1 MLALC
6 ALVALGWAGCGG
18 DEPAPVATPP
28 APAPAPPPAFQPEA
42 VEVALGDSGG
52 TLTLMTTEAGGF
64 TLDGEAFTG
73 GAESPVEG
81 EGGRTY
87 VLTLADGTWSAAF
100 QPMEVMVPLGD
111 SGESATLMTTEAG
124 GFSMDGS
131 AFEAGGMATSAEGA
145 RYTLTMD
152 ADGMWMATFMPM
164 TQTVTLGISDNT
176 VELMTNEAGV
186 WMLGEM
192 ELAGDGSDTHM
203 VGTLSYTLTMD
214 DDGTWMAMF
223 MPMTQSVT
231 LGESGDTVMLTS
243 TEAGGWA
250 LGDSA
255 VIDGYVAV
263 AENENRYR
271 LTMDDDGMW
280 MAAYI
285 ATPQVVDLGGSLETV
300 RVMTTEAG
308 GWSFEDGTAVEDG
321 GVTQN
326 SFGQT
331 YRLSMSDAGEWS
343 AMHEPTMQSVRLGAS
358 GMSVELATDEQG
370 RWMQGEASIASGDRV
385 EGAENAATGA
395 ANEYELTLTGG
406 TWSAAY
412 RPMTMVIAGTGLTAS
427 AREDGRGYDVGDA
440 NLPASGMGEIT
451 GPDGAMFRVS
461 KDDEGMLAGTRFD
474 VPIVGTA
481 MHTNA
486 VGTYGRPS
494 LSTDDPETAADETGT
509 MLNALDATFSMDDLL
524 GSGRA
529 VATGPN
535 LVADAR
541 DEMVKIRDRV
551 EGLVALR
558 EADGISS
565 GAFDTQVDLQWVAA
579 DKLVAGL
586 FGLALTATGE
596 DEDGNPTTVDVELL
610 ERIGSLNRVVEAFDR
625 VIAALSTEE
634 ALVAATK
641 ENGPDRLLGLPERTE
656 AQAKAAFNR
665 VKWTATSTLGVLG
678 STRFGAAVYNETA
691 HAAAGHG
698 GADSA
703 QGFAWSTME
712 PTMRASDVQTAGNGY
727 YAGVTHAA
735 DQEGTLYQGTMEI
748 TVNFAARDVD
758 GLVRGLADSNTGE
771 AWNFGLG
778 GDVSHFV
785 LPRASL
791 ERRGSWR
798 VRTGTGEGRISYMP
812 GVGSRTD
819 TVFMGGRF
827 SGRLLGRGDEAGT
840 EAIGTW
846 RLAVDEEILA
856 GGFGVERVERLDP
869 NAALKNDLGKVGGS
883 AANPASVWLTD
894 SSAPPE
900 IKPGDTKLEISSDTL
915 GGSAVEQ
922 YEVQINLPPGT
933 TRALGFNERFIPWT
947 LYGLEGSAVSVTCPA
962 PCTNPAPTN
971 TQGRWTNE
979 GIYALYPANVR
990 ESTLTDA
997 DILGTDSQGE
1007 DQGRRNEVR
1016 VRMRDGFVN
1025 FEAQGVFEL
1034 DRAKLFALEY
1044 PVTSTDEVALAA
1056 QQEVVKGTHVSEV
1069 RAEVI
1074 KQRAR
1079 LRQLVNLG
1087 DVDAM
1092 FANDRRQEV
1101 FSAIQAEMR
1110 KIFGPDT
1117 PEIRAGEYNDGVLTP
1132 GGGPVVVPGF
1142 STGVLTPDSGA
1153 GENPQAIEGKWTAWL
1168 NYPVNSSN
1176 DPQDREVLA
1185 EIDDIVA
1192 ALEDVEAFEAAFDSG
1207 GVFAGQSANP
1217 VVAAQDLSGIYNR
1230 PKSRLLLWTGRTDF
1244 ARFGAWRKQ
1253 ESPFASVGLIDSP
1266 DPDSRPFGGIGA
1278 FAYSPV
1284 APTRAYTA
1292 ADLPQY
1298 PASGSTNVLARY
1310 VGSTVAA
1317 QNNQF
1322 YRGSVEARVEW
1333 NAAEVGGQVRV
1344 KVSDLRSTN
1353 PAFGAL
1359 QFGRAD
1365 LVNSAVLPEVKSV
1378 TFAGEIANY
1387 GDDRSVLGF
1396 SSNLDDVS
1404 VELDTVEGRLVQG
1417 GASPLARSYN
1427 ASNGRFFFQPGAGEE
1442 DLVVTWAPRLGEFD
1456 IAELDDVELYTD
1468 VPLISAPA
1476 SPEGNLARLHR
1487 AQLNLEVPVAMN
1499 NYGGGELSFLYLD
1512 GSEEFWTI
1520 TSNPTPPSS
1529 VSHSDLTSELSGRFI
1544 GNTPSGPIGMLGTW
1558 QLNVFSE
1565 LFGVGEE
1572 RGPIQG
1578 AFGAELAP

>member
-1 MLALC
+1 MRR
-6 ALVALGWAGCGG
+6 
-18 DEPAPVATPP
+18 
-28 APAPAPPPAFQPEA
+28 
-42 VEVALGDSGG
+42 DSR
-52 TLTLMTTEAGGF
+52 
-64 TLDGEAFTG
+64 
-73 GAESPVEG
+73 
-81 EGGRTY
+81 GRR
-87 VLTLADGTWSAAF
+87 WS
-100 QPMEVMVPLGD
+100 
-111 SGESATLMTTEAG
+111 
-124 GFSMDGS
+124 
-131 AFEAGGMATSAEGA
+131 
-145 RYTLTMD
+145 
-152 ADGMWMATFMPM
+152 
-164 TQTVTLGISDNT
+164 
-176 VELMTNEAGV
+176 
-186 WMLGEM
+186 
-192 ELAGDGSDTHM
+192 
-203 VGTLSYTLTMD
+203 
-214 DDGTWMAMF
+214 
-223 MPMTQSVT
+223 
-231 LGESGDTVMLTS
+231 
-243 TEAGGWA
+243 
-250 LGDSA
+250 
-255 VIDGYVAV
+255 
-263 AENENRYR
+263 
-271 LTMDDDGMW
+271 
-280 MAAYI
+280 
-285 ATPQVVDLGGSLETV
+285 
-300 RVMTTEAG
+300 
-308 GWSFEDGTAVEDG
+308 
-321 GVTQN
+321 
-326 SFGQT
+326 
-331 YRLSMSDAGEWS
+331 
-343 AMHEPTMQSVRLGAS
+343 
-358 GMSVELATDEQG
+358 
-370 RWMQGEASIASGDRV
+370 
-385 EGAENAATGA
+385 
-395 ANEYELTLTGG
+395 
-406 TWSAAY
+406 
-412 RPMTMVIAGTGLTAS
+412 RPC
-427 AREDGRGYDVGDA
+427 
-440 NLPASGMGEIT
+440 
-451 GPDGAMFRVS
+451 
-461 KDDEGMLAGTRFD
+461 
-474 VPIVGTA
+474 
-481 MHTNA
+481 
-486 VGTYGRPS
+486 
-494 LSTDDPETAADETGT
+494 
-509 MLNALDATFSMDDLL
+509 
-524 GSGRA
+524 GRA
-529 VATGPN
+529 T
-535 LVADAR
+535 
-541 DEMVKIRDRV
+541 
-551 EGLVALR
+551 
-558 EADGISS
+558 
-565 GAFDTQVDLQWVAA
+565 
-579 DKLVAGL
+579 
-586 FGLALTATGE
+586 
-596 DEDGNPTTVDVELL
+596 
-610 ERIGSLNRVVEAFDR
+610 
-625 VIAALSTEE
+625 
-634 ALVAATK
+634 
-641 ENGPDRLLGLPERTE
+641 
-656 AQAKAAFNR
+656 
-665 VKWTATSTLGVLG
+665 
-678 STRFGAAVYNETA
+678 
-691 HAAAGHG
+691 
-698 GADSA
+698 
-703 QGFAWSTME
+703 
-712 PTMRASDVQTAGNGY
+712 VQTAGNGY

-771 AWNFGLG
+771 AWSFGLG

-846 RLAVDEEILA
+846 RLSVDEEILA

-869 NAALKNDLGKVGGS
+869 NAALKNDLSKVGGS

-900 IKPGDTKLEISSDTL
+900 IKPGDTKLEISSDSL

-922 YEVQINLPPGT
+922 YEVELTLPETATTQLGYRVRWIPWSTYGIEGAVDSFACPSGQGSCSNPTEGRGTAEGINALVPVSVRDT
-933 TRALGFNERFIPWT
+933 TRPIVITTPGGDVGP
-947 LYGLEGSAVSVTCPA
+947 
-962 PCTNPAPTN
+962 
-971 TQGRWTNE
+971 
-979 GIYALYPANVR
+979 
-990 ESTLTDA
+990 DA
-997 DILGTDSQGE
+997 DVG
-1007 DQGRRNEVR
+1007 EVR
-1016 VRMRDGFVN
+1016 IRTRDGFVN
-1025 FEAQGVFEL
+1025 FDAQTVFEL

-1056 QQEVVKGTHVSEV
+1056 QHEVIKATHVSEV

-1079 LRQLVNLG
+1079 LQQLINLG
-1087 DVDAM
+1087 DVDAT

-1110 KIFGPDT
+1110 KIFGPDI
-1117 PEIRAGEYNDGVLTP
+1117 PEIRAARVEDGVTTP
-1132 GGGPVVVPGF
+1132 GAGPVVVPGF
-1142 STGVLTPDSGA
+1142 NTGVLTPDSGA
-1153 GENPQAIEGKWTAWL
+1153 VETPQAIEGKWTAWL

-1192 ALEDVEAFEAAFDSG
+1192 ALENMEAFEAAFDSG
-1207 GVFAGQSANP
+1207 GVFAGQSTNP
-1217 VVAAQDLSGIYNR
+1217 VVASASLSAIYSR
-1230 PKSRLLLWTGRTDF
+1230 PKSRLLLQTGKTDF
-1244 ARFGAWRKQ
+1244 TRFGAWRKQ
-1253 ESPFASVGLIDSP
+1253 ESPFAGAGLIDSS

-1284 APTRAYTA
+1284 APTRAYEA
-1292 ADLPQY
+1292 ADQPQY

-1396 SSNLDDVS
+1396 SSDLDDVS
-1404 VELDTVEGRLVQG
+1404 VELDTVDGRLVQG
-1417 GASPLARSYN
+1417 GASPLQRSYN
-1427 ASNGRFFFQPGAGEE
+1427 ASNGRFFFKPAEDGAE
-1442 DLVVTWAPRLGEFD
+1442 DLVVTWAPRFSGFD
-1456 IAELDDVELYTD
+1456 VAELNDVELYAD

-1520 TSNPTPPSS
+1520 SSSPTAPSY
-1529 VSHSDLTSELSGRFI
+1529 VSHSDLTGELSGRFI

>member
-100 QPMEVMVPLGD
+100 QPMEVMVPLGA

-124 GFSMDGS
+124 GFSMDGA
-131 AFEAGGMATSAEGA
+131 AFEAGGMATSTEGA

-152 ADGMWMATFMPM
+152 DDGMWMATFMPM
-164 TQTVTLGISDNT
+164 TQTVTLGKSDNT

-192 ELAGDGSDTHM
+192 ELAGDGTDTHM

-214 DDGTWMAMF
+214 DDGMWMAMF

-231 LGESGDTVMLTS
+231 LGTSGDTVMLTS

-250 LGDSA
+250 LGDS
-255 VIDGYVAV
+255 VVLEGYVAT
-263 AENENRYR
+263 AENDNRYR

-280 MAAYI
+280 MAAFI
-285 ATPQVVDLGGSLETV
+285 ATPRVVDLGGSQETV
-300 RVMTTEAG
+300 RLMTTEAG

-343 AMHEPTMQSVRLGAS
+343 AMHEPTRQSVRLGTS

-370 RWMQGEASIASGDRV
+370 RWMQGEASVASGDRV
-385 EGAENAATGA
+385 EGAENDATGA
-395 ANEYELTLTGG
+395 ANEYELTLTSG
-406 TWSAAY
+406 TWAAAY

-427 AREDGRGYDVGDA
+427 AREDGSGYDVGDA

-461 KDDEGMLAGTRFD
+461 KDAEGMLAGTRFD

-486 VGTYGRPS
+486 VGTHGRPT

-509 MLNALDATFSMDDLL
+509 MLNAVGASLSMDDLL

-529 VATGPN
+529 AATGPN

-541 DEMVKIRDRV
+541 DAMVKIRDRV
-551 EGLVALR
+551 EGLVELR

-565 GAFDTQVDLQWVAA
+565 GAFDTQVDLQWNAA
-579 DKLVAGL
+579 DDLVGEL
-586 FGLALTATGE
+586 FGIATMEGEGE
-596 DEDGNPTTVDVELL
+596 DRARVELL
-610 ERIGSLNRVVEAFDR
+610 ERIVSQNRVLEAFDR
-625 VIAALSTEE
+625 VIEAMSTEE

-641 ENGPDRLLGLPERTE
+641 ANGPDRLLGFPERNE

-691 HAAAGHG
+691 HAAAGPG
-698 GADSA
+698 GADRA

-771 AWNFGLG
+771 AWSFGLG

-819 TVFMGGRF
+819 TTFMGGRF

-846 RLAVDEEILA
+846 RLAVDEELLA

-869 NAALKNDLGKVGGS
+869 NAALKNDLSKVGGS
-883 AANPASVWLTD
+883 AANPASVRLTD

-900 IKPGDTKLEISSDTL
+900 IKPGDTKLEISSDSL

-922 YEVQINLPPGT
+922 YEVELTLPET
-933 TRALGFNERFIPWT
+933 TTTQLGYERIFIPWT
-947 LYGLEGSAVSVTCPA
+947 RYGIEGALDYYRACSGPNPSG
-962 PCTNPAPTN
+962 CTPTN
-971 TQGRWTNE
+971 TDLSASAGE
-979 GIYALYPANVR
+979 GIYALVPVSVR
-990 ESTLTDA
+990 DTTRPIVLTTNDGAGPDA
-997 DILGTDSQGE
+997 DVG
-1007 DQGRRNEVR
+1007 EVR
-1016 VRMRDGFVN
+1016 IRTRDGFVN
-1025 FEAQGVFEL
+1025 FDAQTVFEL

-1056 QQEVVKGTHVSEV
+1056 QQEVIKATHVSEV

-1079 LRQLVNLG
+1079 LQQLINLG
-1087 DVDAM
+1087 DVDAT

-1101 FSAIQAEMR
+1101 FSAIQSEMR
-1110 KIFGPDT
+1110 KIFGPDI
-1117 PEIRAGEYNDGVLTP
+1117 PEIRAAQIVDGVSTP
-1132 GGGPVVVPGF
+1132 GAGPVVVPGF

-1153 GENPQAIEGKWTAWL
+1153 AETPQAIEGKWTAWL
-1168 NYPVNSSN
+1168 NYPVNTSN

-1192 ALEDVEAFEAAFDSG
+1192 ALEDMEAFEAAFDSG

-1217 VVAAQDLSGIYNR
+1217 VVASGSLSAIYNR
-1230 PKSRLLLWTGRTDF
+1230 PKSRLLLWTGTTDF

-1253 ESPFASVGLIDSP
+1253 ESPFAGAGLIDSS
-1266 DPDSRPFGGIGA
+1266 DPDSRPYGGIGA

-1359 QFGRAD
+1359 QFGRPD

-1396 SSNLDDVS
+1396 SSNLDNVS

-1417 GASPLARSYN
+1417 GASPLQRSYN
-1427 ASNGRFFFQPGAGEE
+1427 ASNGRFFFKPAEGE
-1442 DLVVTWAPRLGEFD
+1442 DLVVTWAPRFSGFD
-1456 IAELDDVELYTD
+1456 VAELNDIELYTD
-1468 VPLISAPA
+1468 VPLISAPQ
-1476 SPEGNLARLHR
+1476 SPDGNLARLHR

-1499 NYGGGELSFLYLD
+1499 NYGAGELSFLYLD

-1520 TSNPTPPSS
+1520 SSSPTAPSY
-1529 VSHSDLTSELSGRFI
+1529 VSHSDLTGELSGRFI

>member
-18 DEPAPVATPP
+18 DEPAAASTPP
-28 APAPAPPPAFQPEA
+28 APAPTPAPPPFQSEA

-52 TLTLMTTEAGGF
+52 TLTLMTTEDGGF

-100 QPMEVMVPLGD
+100 QPMEVMVPLGA

-124 GFSMDGS
+124 GYAMDGA
-131 AFEAGGMATSAEGA
+131 AFESGGMATSTEGA

-152 ADGMWMATFMPM
+152 DDGMWMAMFMPM
-164 TQTVTLGISDNT
+164 TQTVTLGTTDNT

-192 ELAGDGSDTHM
+192 ELAGDGTDTHM
-203 VGTLSYTLTMD
+203 VDKLNYMLEMD
-214 DDGTWMAMF
+214 DEGMWTASF
-223 MPMTQSVT
+223 VAMTQTVR
-231 LGESGDTVMLTS
+231 LGASGDTVTLTS
-243 TEAGGWA
+243 TEAGGWS
-250 LGDSA
+250 LGGS
-255 VIDGYVAV
+255 VVLDGYVAT
-263 AENENRYR
+263 AENDNRYR
-271 LTMDDDGMW
+271 LTMDDEGMW
-280 MAAYI
+280 MAAFI

-300 RVMTTEAG
+300 RVMTTEDG
-308 GWSFEDGTAVEDG
+308 GWSFEDGTDVEDG

-343 AMHEPTMQSVRLGAS
+343 AAHEPTMQSVRLGAS
-358 GMSVELATDEQG
+358 GMTVELATDEQG
-370 RWMQGEASIASGDRV
+370 RWMQGEASVASGDRV
-385 EGAENAATGA
+385 EGAENAATGS
-395 ANEYELTLTGG
+395 ANEYELTLTSG

-412 RPMTMVIAGTGLTAS
+412 RPMTMVIADTGLTAS
-427 AREDGRGYDVGDA
+427 AREDGRGYDVGDLT
-440 NLPASGMGEIT
+440 LPASGMGEIT
-451 GPDGAMFRVS
+451 APDGAMYRVA
-461 KDDEGMLAGTRFD
+461 KDDDGMLAGTRFD
-474 VPIVGTA
+474 APIVGTA

-486 VGTYGRPS
+486 VGTHSRPS
-494 LSTDDPETAADETGT
+494 LSTDDPETDADETGT
-509 MLNALDATFSMDDLL
+509 MLNALGASVSMADLL
-524 GSGRA
+524 SSGRA

-535 LVADAR
+535 LVAAAVD
-541 DEMVKIRDRV
+541 DLVKIRDRV
-551 EGLVALR
+551 QGLVELR
-558 EADGISS
+558 EADGITPTDFT
-565 GAFDTQVDLQWVAA
+565 AQINRQWNAA
-579 DKLVAGL
+579 DKLVNDL
-586 FGLALTATGE
+586 FGQGTEFGAIGT
-596 DEDGNPTTVDVELL
+596 DGAHANGLL
-610 ERIGSLNRVVEAFDR
+610 ERTTSVNRVVEGFDR

-641 ENGPDRLLGLPERTE
+641 ENGPDRLLGFPERNE

-691 HAAAGHG
+691 HAAAGPG
-698 GADSA
+698 GADRA

-712 PTMRASDVQTAGNGY
+712 STMRASDVQTAGNGY

-771 AWNFGLG
+771 AWSFGLG
-778 GDVSHFV
+778 GDVSHFS

-812 GVGSRTD
+812 GVGSRAD
-819 TVFMGGRF
+819 TVFTGGRF

-846 RLAVDEEILA
+846 RVAVEDAGDELQILA
-856 GGFGVERVERLDP
+856 GGFGAQRVERLDP
-869 NAALKNDLGKVGGS
+869 NAALKNDLSKVGGS

-900 IKPGDTKLEISSDTL
+900 IVPGNTNLKISSDTL
-915 GGSAVEQ
+915 GGNAVQQ
-922 YEVQINLPPGT
+922 YEVQINLPPGRLET
-933 TRALGFNERFIPWT
+933 LGFNERFIPWT
-947 LYGLEGSAVSVTCPA
+947 LYGLEGAVRVRGCPGGAGTCP
-962 PCTNPAPTN
+962 NPTVERG
-971 TQGRWTNE
+971 TVE
-979 GIYALYPANVR
+979 GVYANFPAVWRN
-990 ESTLTDA
+990 
-997 DILGTDSQGE
+997 TDSGFDLE
-1007 DQGRRNEVR
+1007 DEERRNEVR

-1025 FEAQGVFEL
+1025 FEAQGVFNL

-1056 QQEVVKGTHVSEV
+1056 QQEVVKSTHVSEV
-1069 RAEVI
+1069 RTEVI

-1079 LRQLVNLG
+1079 LQQLINLG

-1117 PEIRAGEYNDGVLTP
+1117 PEIRAASITGGVVTP
-1132 GGGPVVVPGF
+1132 GAGPVVVPGF

-1153 GENPQAIEGKWTAWL
+1153 GETPQAIEGKWTAWL

-1185 EIDDIVA
+1185 EIDDIIA

-1230 PKSRLLLWTGRTDF
+1230 PKSRLLLWTGTTDF

-1266 DPDSRPFGGIGA
+1266 DPESRPYGGIGA

-1284 APTRAYTA
+1284 PPTRVYRA
-1292 ADLPQY
+1292 ADQPEY
-1298 PASGSTNVLARY
+1298 PASGTTNVLARY

-1359 QFGRAD
+1359 QFGRVD

-1387 GDDRSVLGF
+1387 GSDRSVLGF
-1396 SSNLDDVS
+1396 SSNLDNVS

-1417 GASPLARSYN
+1417 GASPLQRSYN
-1427 ASNGRFFFQPGAGEE
+1427 YSNGRFFFKPGDGEE
-1442 DLVVTWAPRLGEFD
+1442 DLVVTWAPKLGEFD
-1456 IAELDDVELYTD
+1456 ITELDDVELYTD

-1476 SPEGNLARLHR
+1476 APDGNLARLHR

-1499 NYGGGELSFLYLD
+1499 NYGGGELTFLYLD
-1512 GSEEFWTI
+1512 GSEESWTI
-1520 TSNPTPPSS
+1520 STGPTVPWD
-1529 VSHSDLTSELSGRFI
+1529 VSHSDLTGELSGRFI
-1544 GNTPSGPIGMLGTW
+1544 GNTPSGPVGMLGTW

-1578 AFGAELAP
+1578 GFGAELAP

>member
-6 ALVALGWAGCGG
+6 ALLALGLAGCGG

-28 APAPAPPPAFQPEA
+28 APAPVAPPFQAEA
-42 VEVALGDSGG
+42 VEVALGDNGG
-52 TLTLMTTEAGGF
+52 TVTLMTTEAGGF
-64 TLDGEAFTG
+64 TLNGEAFTG
-73 GAESPVEG
+73 GDESPVEG

-87 VLTLADGTWSAAF
+87 VLTLAEGTWSAAF
-100 QPMEVMVPLGD
+100 QPMEVMVPLGE
-111 SGESATLMTTEAG
+111 SGDSATLMTTEAG
-124 GFSMDGS
+124 GYAMDGA
-131 AFEAGGMATSAEGA
+131 AFESGGMATSTEGA

-152 ADGMWMATFMPM
+152 AEGMWMAMFMPM
-164 TQTVTLGISDNT
+164 TQTVTLGTSDNT

-192 ELAGDGSDTHM
+192 ELADDSSYTHM
-203 VGTLSYTLTMD
+203 VGDRNYTLAMD
-214 DDGTWMAMF
+214 DEGMWTATF
-223 MPMTQSVT
+223 MPMTQTVT
-231 LGESGDTVMLTS
+231 LGMSGDTVTLTS
-243 TEAGGWA
+243 TEGGDWA
-250 LGDSA
+250 LGGSL
-255 VIDGYVAV
+255 VLDGYVAT
-263 AENENRYR
+263 AENDNRYR

-280 MAAYI
+280 MAAFI

-308 GWSFEDGTAVEDG
+308 GWAFEDGTDVEDG

-331 YRLSMSDAGEWS
+331 YRLSVSDAGEWS
-343 AMHEPTMQSVRLGAS
+343 AAHEPTMQSVRLGTS

-370 RWMQGEASIASGDRV
+370 RWMQGEASVASGDRV

-395 ANEYELTLTGG
+395 ANEYELTLTSG

-412 RPMTMVIAGTGLTAS
+412 RPMTMVIADTGLTAS
-427 AREDGRGYDVGDA
+427 AREDGRGYDVGDLT
-440 NLPASGMGEIT
+440 LPASGMGEIT
-451 GPDGAMFRVS
+451 APDGAMYRVA
-461 KDDEGMLAGTRFD
+461 KDDDGMLAGTRFD
-474 VPIVGTA
+474 MPIVGTA

-486 VGTYGRPS
+486 VGTHGRPT
-494 LSTDDPETAADETGT
+494 LSTDDPETDADETGT
-509 MLNALDATFSMDDLL
+509 MLNAVGGSLSMADLL

-529 VATGPN
+529 VAMGPN
-535 LVADAR
+535 LVSDAR
-541 DEMVKIRDRV
+541 DALVKIRERV
-551 EGLVALR
+551 EGLVELR
-558 EADGISS
+558 EADGIT
-565 GAFDTQVDLQWVAA
+565 ADDFTMQINRQWNAA
-579 DKLVAGL
+579 DVLVNDL
-586 FGLALTATGE
+586 FGQGTKFETPGT
-596 DEDGNPTTVDVELL
+596 DGAYPNGLL
-610 ERIGSLNRVVEAFDR
+610 ERATSVNRVVEGFDR

-641 ENGPDRLLGLPERTE
+641 KAGPDRLLGLPERTE

-665 VKWTATSTLGVLG
+665 VKWTATGTLGALG

-691 HAAAGHG
+691 HAAAGPG
-698 GADSA
+698 DADRA
-703 QGFAWSTME
+703 QGFAWSTMAS
-712 PTMRASDVQTAGNGY
+712 TMRASDVQTAGNGY

-735 DQEGTLYQGTMEI
+735 NQEGTLYQGTMEI

-758 GLVRGLADSNTGE
+758 GLVRGLAEANTGE
-771 AWNFGLG
+771 AWSFGLG
-778 GDVSHFV
+778 GDVSYIA

-798 VRTGTGEGRISYMP
+798 VRTGRGEGRIAYVP

-819 TVFMGGRF
+819 TTYQGGRF

-840 EAIGTW
+840 EVIGTW
-846 RLAVDEEILA
+846 RVALEDGTGEEILA
-856 GGFGVERVERLDP
+856 GGFGAQRVERLDP
-869 NAALKNDLGKVGGS
+869 NAALIGNLSKVGGS

-900 IKPGDTKLEISSDTL
+900 ILPGSTKLEISSDSL

-922 YEVQINLPPGT
+922 YEVELTLPET
-933 TRALGFNERFIPWT
+933 TTTVLGGRLTFVPWT
-947 LYGLEGSAVSVTCPA
+947 RYGIEGSLDYYRGCRNPPCNNLNVIRTGEDPEGIWVLVPVSVRDTARPIVI
-962 PCTNPAPTN
+962 TT
-971 TQGRWTNE
+971 
-979 GIYALYPANVR
+979 
-990 ESTLTDA
+990 TDA
-997 DILGTDSQGE
+997 VGPDADVG
-1007 DQGRRNEVR
+1007 EVR
-1016 VRMRDGFVN
+1016 IRTRDGYVN
-1025 FEAQGVFEL
+1025 FEAQNVFEL
-1034 DRAKLFALEY
+1034 DRAKLFAGEY
-1044 PVTSTDEVALAA
+1044 PVTSTDDVALAA
-1056 QQEVVKGTHVSEV
+1056 QQEVIKSTHVSEV

-1079 LRQLVNLG
+1079 LQQLISLG
-1087 DVDAM
+1087 DVDAT

-1101 FSAIQAEMR
+1101 FSAIQGEMR
-1110 KIFGPDT
+1110 KIFGPDIA
-1117 PEIRAGEYNDGVLTP
+1117 ELRAGLFNDGVLTP
-1132 GGGPVVVPGF
+1132 GAGPVVFPGL

-1153 GENPQAIEGKWTAWL
+1153 VDTPQAIADKWTAWL

-1192 ALEDVEAFEAAFDSG
+1192 ALENVEAFEAAFDSG

-1217 VVAAQDLSGIYNR
+1217 VVASQAVSSIYTR
-1230 PKSRLLLWTGRTDF
+1230 PKSRLLLQTGTTDF
-1244 ARFGAWRKQ
+1244 TRFGSWRKQ
-1253 ESPFASVGLIDSP
+1253 ESPFAGAGLIDSS

-1284 APTRAYTA
+1284 APTRAYEA
-1292 ADLPQY
+1292 ADQPQY

-1322 YRGSVEARVEW
+1322 YQGSVEARVEW

-1359 QFGRAD
+1359 QFGRVD

-1387 GDDRSVLGF
+1387 GSDRSVLGF
-1396 SSNLDDVS
+1396 SSNLDNVS

-1417 GASPLARSYN
+1417 GARALQRSYN
-1427 ASNGRFFFQPGAGEE
+1427 ASNGRFFFKPSEGA
-1442 DLVVTWAPRLGEFD
+1442 DLVVTWAPRFSGFD
-1456 IAELDDVELYTD
+1456 VAELNDIELYTD

-1499 NYGGGELSFLYLD
+1499 NYGSGELSFIYLD

-1520 TSNPTPPSS
+1520 TSNPTAPSS
-1529 VSHSDLTSELSGRFI
+1529 VSHSDLTGELSGRFI
-1544 GNTPSGPIGMLGTW
+1544 GNTPSGPVGMLGTW